1 MVMVG
6 AHVGSQD
13 LLAEAS
19 ARGADIVQV
28 FLSNPQSWKKPLPRE
43 DADDIRASDVGVYV
57 HAPYLVNV
65 VSGNNRVRIPS
76 RKIIQD
82 SADAASA
89 IGARGLIVHGG
100 HMTGDDADES
110 EGFIR
115 WRKALEAVETDVPIL
130 IENTA
135 GGDVAMARQIEVVA
149 RLWEEIGDLGPRF
162 CLDTCHAWAAGQ
174 DFEGLV
180 DAVMDATGG
189 IDLVHCNDSKDPFDS
204 RRDRHQ
210 NLTKGEIPP
219 DQLAEVLRQ
228 ANAPIVVETPGTVED
243 HLADIAWIRELALG

>member
-1 MVMVG
+1 MNEVG
-6 AHVGSQD
+6 AHVSSAD
-13 LLAEAS
+13 LLAEAV

-28 FLSNPQSWKKPLPRE
+28 FLSNPQSWKKPIPRE
-43 DADDIRASDVGVYV
+43 DTDQLLASEVGIYV

-76 RKIIQD
+76 RKILQD

-100 HMTGDDADES
+100 HMTGDDTDEG
-110 EGFIR
+110 EGFVR
-115 WRKALEAVETDVPIL
+115 WRKALESVETDVPIL

-135 GGDVAMARQIEVVA
+135 GGDVAMARQIDVIG
-149 RLWEEIGDLGPRF
+149 RLWQEIGDLGPGF

-174 DFEGLV
+174 PFDRLV
-180 DAVMDATGG
+180 ESVMNATGR
-189 IDLVHCNDSKDPFDS
+189 IDLVHCNDSKDEFDS

-210 NLTKGEIPP
+210 NLTKGQIPP
-219 DQLAEVLRQ
+219 DELADVLRSVD
-228 ANAPIVVETPGTVED
+228 APILVETPGSVDD
-243 HLADIAWIRELALG
+243 HLADIAWIRSL